1 MAYVITGATGQLGRL
16 VVQHL
21 LDRGVPADEIVAGGR
36 DLGRIEALADRGVR
50 TVRIDYAD
58 PSTLQAAIGSGDIV
72 LLISGTEV
80 GLRVAQHQA
89 VIDAAIRGGAARLIY
104 TSAPA
109 ADDTTLVLAPEHAA
123 TERAIK
129 ASGLTYTILRN
140 GWYTENY
147 LPQLQQAARTG
158 ELVAS
163 VGDGRVAS
171 ASRTDYAEAAAV
183 VMITEGHDNVIYEL
197 SGDAAWDFT
206 ELAAAFSEIL
216 GRPVV
221 YRAITPEEHTTQ
233 LLAAGL
239 DEGTAGFV
247 VALDGNTAEG
257 LLAHTPG
264 ELSKLIGHPTTPLID
279 GLKGAYQA

>member
-1 MAYVITGATGQLGRL
+1 MAYVITGATGQLGQL

-21 LDRGVPADEIVAGGR
+21 LDRGIAGDQIIAGGR
-36 DLGRIEALADRGVR
+36 ELSRIEGLAQRGVR
-50 TVRIDYAD
+50 TARIDYAD
-58 PSTLQAAIGSGDIV
+58 PSTLQAAIGAGDVV
-72 LLISGTEV
+72 LLISGSEV
-80 GLRVAQHQA
+80 GQRVAQHQA
-89 VIDAAIRGGAARLIY
+89 VIDAAVAAKAERLIY

-123 TERAIK
+123 TEQAIRT
-129 ASGLTYTILRN
+129 SGLTYTILRN

-147 LPQLQQAARTG
+147 LPQLEQAAATG

-197 SGDAAWDFT
+197 SGDTAWDFT

-216 GRPVV
+216 GRPVS
-221 YRAITPEEHTTQ
+221 YRAISPEEHKA
-233 LLAAGL
+233 LLIGAGL

-264 ELSKLIGHPTTPLID
+264 ELSKLIGHPTTPLLD
-279 GLKGAYQA
+279 GLKAAYQG